1 MSKLPVQY
9 EPIQFKQ
16 LLVPSIIMLLGAVVL
31 LLVSG
36 YTLSWLG
43 SLDLSTILTSM
54 VVVVVTYAFI
64 YWLTSHAWL
73 NTKEMRQLNTQL
85 VALFK
90 GLTWPQIIALSICA
104 GVGEELLFRGLLQTW
119 LVAKLNPLWG
129 ILGAS
134 VVFGL
139 MHYLNS
145 IYIFLTFVL
154 GCLFGVA
161 YYLTDSLL
169 LIMIAHAVYDIIA
182 FGVIVK
188 YSHLLTTESPSA
200 TLDA

>member
-73 NTKEMRQLNTQL
+73 NTQEMRQLNTQL

>member
-9 EPIQFKQ
+9 ETIQFKQ
-16 LLVPSIIMLLGAVVL
+16 LLVPSMIMLLGAAVL

-36 YTLSWLG
+36 YTLSWFG

-73 NTKEMRQLNTQL
+73 NTHEMRQLNTQL

-90 GLTWPQIIALSICA
+90 DLTWPQIIALSICA

-200 TLDA
+200 TPDA